1 MLTANVESP
10 PRPIDVAPVIDWLVD
25 GARGVPPDPEA
36 LLPALFERLRAS
48 GIAIDRAAVF
58 VRPLHPNVAAR
69 ALYWRAGR
77 PGVEVSEEGHGFVG
91 SDEHLASPIHR
102 VTRTRSEVRVRLHAD
117 EPAEDFPVLAD
128 LRAGGYTDYLIVPLE
143 FVDGDVH
150 ALSVAT
156 RREGGFREDEIAALR
171 RALPAV
177 TRMIEI
183 LGMRR
188 KSANILDAY
197 LGREAG
203 TKVLQGRIRR
213 GDAERIHAV
222 IWFCDLRESTVLAD
236 AIGPERFLAT
246 LNDYFECVLTPVMA
260 RGGEVLSFVGDAA
273 LAIFRVDADLSGPA
287 TQAVN
292 AAREAI
298 ASMREL
304 NARRE
309 AQGAPAL
316 RFGIGL
322 HVGDVLFG
330 NVGTSTRVA
339 FTVVGPATN
348 EAARI
353 ESMCKVLDATLLV
366 SAPIAAHA
374 GFAWKAL
381 GTHRLR
387 GVDAPVALYTL

>member
-1 MLTANVESP
+1 MESP
-10 PRPIDVAPVIDWLVD
+10 PQPIDVAPVIDWLVG

-36 LLPALFERLRAS
+36 LLPALWERLRAS

-69 ALYWRAGR
+69 ALYWRAEQ
-77 PGVEVSEEGHGFVG
+77 PGVAVNEEGHGFVG

-102 VTRTRSEVRVRLHAD
+102 VTRTRGEVRVRLHAG
-117 EPAEDFPVLAD
+117 EPVETFPVVAD

-156 RREGGFREDEIAALR
+156 RREGGFRDDEIAALR

-177 TRMIEI
+177 TRMTEI
-183 LGMRR
+183 LAMRR

-203 TKVLQGRIRR
+203 AKVLQGRIRR

-246 LNDYFECVLTPVMA
+246 LNDYCECVLSPVMA

-273 LAIFRVDADLSGPA
+273 LAIFRVDADPSGPA
-287 TQAVN
+287 TQAVD

-304 NARRE
+304 NARRA

-330 NVGTSTRVA
+330 NVGTSARVA

-353 ESMCKVLDATLLV
+353 ESMCKVLDATPLV
-366 SAPIAAHA
+366 SAAIAAHTR
-374 GFAWKAL
+374 FAWKTL

-387 GVDAPVALYTL
+387 GVDAPVELYTL